1 MSAFCL
7 QQKKQKKTEM
17 VEKHPLISVINR
29 VLYIARLVGVFQL
42 ASHILVIF
50 KELEFEMDDSWC
62 PWIYSLGAYLSTRL

>member
-1 MSAFCL
+1 
-7 QQKKQKKTEM
+7 M

-50 KELEFEMDDSWC
+50 KELEFEMDDSW
-62 PWIYSLGAYLSTRL
+62 P